1 MAFSPVLSTVAET
14 IQVAIAPVFL
24 LAGLGAILNVMVGR
38 LARIVDRSRQLEVL
52 HVSTTGVERQ
62 RHIQE
67 LRLIDGRIRTINT
80 AVYLNVMAAIA
91 ICLVVAM
98 LFVAEL
104 GNFQIGQVIAVAFI
118 ISMLLLTGG
127 LICFLIEIHMSVRAI
142 RVRSDLL
149 ELPLP

>member
-1 MAFSPVLSTVAET
+1 MAFSPILSTVAET

-38 LARIVDRSRQLEVL
+38 LARIVDRSRQLTAMQL
-52 HVSTTGVERQ
+52 QGDDPERVQ
-62 RHIQE
+62 HLAE
-67 LRLIDGRIRTINT
+67 LRLIDGRIRMINN
-80 AVYLNVMAAIA
+80 AVYLVVMAAIA

-104 GNFQIGQVIAVAFI
+104 GNVQMGQVIAVAFI
-118 ISMLLLTGG
+118 VSMLLLTGG

>member
-52 HVSTTGVERQ
+52 HVSTTGLERQ

>member
-38 LARIVDRSRQLEVL
+38 LARIVDRSRQLTALQLRGGDPERVQ
-52 HVSTTGVERQ
+52 HVA
-62 RHIQE
+62 E
-67 LRLIDGRIRTINT
+67 LRLIDGRIRMINN
-80 AVYLNVMAAIA
+80 AVYLVVMAAIA

-118 ISMLLLTGG
+118 VSMLLLTGG

>member
-38 LARIVDRSRQLEVL
+38 LARIVDRSRQLTALQLRGDDPERIQ
-52 HVSTTGVERQ
+52 HVA
-62 RHIQE
+62 E
-67 LRLIDGRIRTINT
+67 LRLIDGRIRMINN
-80 AVYLNVMAAIA
+80 AVYLVVMAAIA

-118 ISMLLLTGG
+118 VSMLLLTGG

>member
-38 LARIVDRSRQLEVL
+38 LARIVDRSRQLTAL
-52 HVSTTGVERQ
+52 QLRGDDPERVQ
-62 RHIQE
+62 HLQE
-67 LRLIDGRIRTINT
+67 LRLIDGRIRMINN
-80 AVYLNVMAAIA
+80 AVYLVVMAAIA

-118 ISMLLLTGG
+118 VSMLLLTGG

>member
-38 LARIVDRSRQLEVL
+38 LARIVDRSRQLTTLQLRGDDPERIQ
-52 HVSTTGVERQ
+52 HV
-62 RHIQE
+62 QE
-67 LRLIDGRIRTINT
+67 LRLIDGRIRMINN
-80 AVYLNVMAAIA
+80 AVYLIVMAAIA

-118 ISMLLLTGG
+118 VSMLLLTGG

>member
-1 MAFSPVLSTVAET
+1 VAFSPVLSTVAET

-52 HVSTTGVERQ
+52 HVSTTGLERQ

>member
-38 LARIVDRSRQLEVL
+38 LARIVDRSRQLTALQLRGDDPERVQ
-52 HVSTTGVERQ
+52 HVA
-62 RHIQE
+62 E
-67 LRLIDGRIRTINT
+67 LRLIDGRIRMINN
-80 AVYLNVMAAIA
+80 AVYLVVMAAIA

-118 ISMLLLTGG
+118 VSMLLLTGG

>member
-38 LARIVDRSRQLEVL
+38 LARIVDRSRQLEAL
-52 HVSTTGVERQ
+52 HLRAIGPERE
-62 RHIQE
+62 RHIHE
-67 LRLIDGRIRTINT
+67 LRLIDGRIRTINN
-80 AVYLNVMAAIA
+80 AVYLVVMAAIA

-104 GNFQIGQVIAVAFI
+104 ANLQIGQVIAVAFI
-118 ISMLLLTGG
+118 VSMLLLTGG

-142 RVRSDLL
+142 RVRSDLIHPT
-149 ELPLP
+149 LP

>member
-1 MAFSPVLSTVAET
+1 VAFSPVLSTVAET

>member
-1 MAFSPVLSTVAET
+1 MAFSPILSTVAET

-38 LARIVDRSRQLEVL
+38 LARIVDRSRQLTAMQL
-52 HVSTTGVERQ
+52 RGDDPERVQ
-62 RHIQE
+62 HLAE
-67 LRLIDGRIRTINT
+67 LRLIDGRIRMINN
-80 AVYLNVMAAIA
+80 AVYLVVMAAIA

-104 GNFQIGQVIAVAFI
+104 GDVQMGQVIAVAFI

>member
-38 LARIVDRSRQLEVL
+38 LARIVDRSRQLTTLQLRGDDPERIQ
-52 HVSTTGVERQ
+52 HV
-62 RHIQE
+62 QE
-67 LRLIDGRIRTINT
+67 LRLIDGRIRMINN
-80 AVYLNVMAAIA
+80 AVYLVVMAAIA

-118 ISMLLLTGG
+118 VSMLLLTGG

>member
-1 MAFSPVLSTVAET
+1 VPFSPVLTTVAET
-14 IQVAIAPVFL
+14 IQAAIAPVFL

-38 LARIVDRSRQLEVL
+38 LARIVDRSRQLEAL
-52 HVSTTGVERQ
+52 HLRSIGPERE
-62 RHIQE
+62 RHIRE
-67 LRLIDGRIRTINT
+67 LRLIDGRIRMINN
-80 AVYLNVMAAIA
+80 AVYLVVMAAIL

-104 GNFQIGQVIAVAFI
+104 GNFQIGQVIAVTFI
-118 ISMLLLTGG
+118 VSMLLLTGG

-149 ELPLP
+149 ESEQP

>member
-1 MAFSPVLSTVAET
+1 MAFSPILSTVAET

-38 LARIVDRSRQLEVL
+38 LARIVDRSRQLTAL
-52 HVSTTGVERQ
+52 QLGGDDPERVQ
-62 RHIQE
+62 HLAE

-80 AVYLNVMAAIA
+80 AVYLVVMAAVA

-118 ISMLLLTGG
+118 VSMLLLTGG
-127 LICFLIEIHMSVRAI
+127 LLCFLVEIHMSVRAI

-149 ELPLP
+149 ETPLP

>member
-38 LARIVDRSRQLEVL
+38 LARIVDRSRQLTALQLRGDDPERVQ
-52 HVSTTGVERQ
+52 HVA
-62 RHIQE
+62 E
-67 LRLIDGRIRTINT
+67 LRLIDGRIRMINN
-80 AVYLNVMAAIA
+80 AVYLVVMAAIA

-118 ISMLLLTGG
+118 VSMLLLTGG

-142 RVRSDLL
+142 RVRSDLV